1 MPFSPTV
8 AEDLRAALLPLLQ
21 SDEPI
26 DEKRMFGGLALLL
39 HGHMLSGVIDEK
51 IVLRI
56 NPAELGEVMGQP
68 GVGPMDFTG
77 RPMKGW
83 LYLRPPASTEDLG
96 AHLAR
101 GLRFVRGLPPKA
113 AR

>member
-8 AEDLRAALLPLLQ
+8 AADLRAALLPLLE
-21 SDEPI
+21 SDAPI

-39 HGHMLSGVIDEK
+39 RGHMLCGGIDEK

-56 NPAELGEVMGQP
+56 APAELGEVMGLP

-83 LYLRPPASTEDLG
+83 LYLRPPASTDDLG

-101 GLRFVRGLPPKA
+101 GLRYVRGLPPKA
-113 AR
+113 AK